1 MGLSTLF
8 KTSSRRRR
16 KLNFQEIKND
26 DTKGKFVINTIVPK
40 FEFKNKE
47 GEIEEPKNGVLF

>member
-8 KTSSRRRR
+8 KTTRRR
-16 KLNFQEIKND
+16 KLNFQEIKNNGA
-26 DTKGKFVINTIVPK
+26 KGKFVINTIAPN

>member
-8 KTSSRRRR
+8 KTTRRR
-16 KLNFQEIKND
+16 KLNFQEIKNNG
-26 DTKGKFVINTIVPK
+26 TKGKFVINTIVPK